1 MKAAGYDVQ
10 GAPGVLKYVDIPD
23 PVAEPDDVLISVE
36 AISIEGG
43 SDQPPFDAASLS
55 SWVVGYAAA
64 GSLTVDLWSP
74 MQSNFEALR
83 DIWGTPSSNPI
94 DPKILPLWRRK

>member
-36 AISIEGG
+36 TISIEGG
-43 SDQPPFDAASLS
+43 ADQPPFDAASLS
-55 SWVVGYAAA
+55 FMGRRLRGRGQSDCRSVVANA
-64 GSLTVDLWSP
+64 V
-74 MQSNFEALR
+74 
-83 DIWGTPSSNPI
+83 
-94 DPKILPLWRRK
+94 

>member
-36 AISIEGG
+36 TISIEGG
-43 SDQPPFDAASLS
+43 
-55 SWVVGYAAA
+55 
-64 GSLTVDLWSP
+64 T
-74 MQSNFEALR
+74 
-83 DIWGTPSSNPI
+83 
-94 DPKILPLWRRK
+94 